1 MTEFE
6 LARNRLFELL
16 EGFDKA
22 YEVLESDVITVRFRG
37 RRNCY
42 LIVALDEENGILV
55 STRGTSGSMSEARI
69 EELADRLNM
78 ERSKGCFSVIGASI
92 YFGHR
97 CSFTDFLSSGM
108 DVLLYGEQE
117 LDKAEQAFLQA
128 IMGVVE

>member
-22 YEVLESDVITVRFRG
+22 YEVLESDVLT
-37 RRNCY
+37 
-42 LIVALDEENGILV
+42 ENGILV

-78 ERSKGCFSVIGASI
+78 ERSKGCFSVIGGRI